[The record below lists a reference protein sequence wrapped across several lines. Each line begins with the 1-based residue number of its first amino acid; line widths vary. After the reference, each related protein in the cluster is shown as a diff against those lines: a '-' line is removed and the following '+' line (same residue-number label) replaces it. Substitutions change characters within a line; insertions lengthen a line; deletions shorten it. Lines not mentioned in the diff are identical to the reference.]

1 MFFFFNQKTAYE
13 VRISVWSS
21 DVCSSDLPLLNKSLQ
36 GLYPPGST
44 FKPATALAL
53 LENGVAP
60 TDAVVCTGR
69 YRLGGGYF
77 HCHKRGGHGVV
88 SLNKA
93 IAQSCDIYFYHF
105 GRRIG
110 IDRIADMA
118 RRLGLGEEYAL
129 PVASQRYGT
138 VPDQAW
144 KEKKYGK
151 PWLEGE
157 TLSAAIGQG
166 YVLAN
171 PLQLAVMCRR
181 VRSEEQTSGLQ

>member
-1 MFFFFNQKTAYE
+1 
-13 VRISVWSS
+13 
-21 DVCSSDLPLLNKSLQ
+21 
-36 GLYPPGST
+36 
-44 FKPATALAL
+44 
-53 LENGVAP
+53 
-60 TDAVVCTGR
+60 
-69 YRLGGGYF
+69 
-77 HCHKRGGHGVV
+77 
-88 SLNKA
+88 
-93 IAQSCDIYFYHF
+93 
-105 GRRIG
+105 
-110 IDRIADMA
+110 MA

-171 PLQLAVMCRR
+171 PLQLAVMCSR
-181 VRSEEQTSGLQ
+181 VASGRALSPSLLLGGERPREKPLSIDPAQIGRASGRERVGQ